1 VSTLAYCL
9 GAPEGSAVKNA
20 GNAQQG
26 KVMENLIGSK
36 GSTEAGDV
44 LEWSLHVVVN
54 LVLRK
59 TRRGV

>member
-1 VSTLAYCL
+1 
-9 GAPEGSAVKNA
+9 
-20 GNAQQG
+20 
-26 KVMENLIGSK
+26 MENLIGSK

-44 LEWSLHVVVN
+44 LEWSLHVVVI